1 MGHKLLMSVGT
12 SICCTGVACKISACI
27 VVNGCAGTNGC
38 PPPPL
43 VFSPPNPRLSNPKL
57 SKGAE
62 VVGIVGC
69 TVLNKFIISSL
80 ALELAVAAVVVR
92 TGAEVLM
99 EVSPKISANKS
110 ISFLPVSTILGW
122 PDLDAIG
129 SSLSKSSKS
138 F

>member
-1 MGHKLLMSVGT
+1 MGNKLLMSVGT

-27 VVNGCAGTNGC
+27 VVVNGCAGTNGC

-57 SKGAE
+57 SKGAD

-69 TVLNKFIISSL
+69 TELNKFIISSL
-80 ALELAVAAVVVR
+80 VLELAIAAVVVR
-92 TGAEVLM
+92 AGAEVLM

-110 ISFLPVSTILGW
+110 ISFFPVSTML
-122 PDLDAIG
+122 L
-129 SSLSKSSKS
+129 
-138 F
+138 